1 MKLSFHGAARMVT
14 GSKHLLETPGGIRIL
29 FDCGMFQGHGTDADR
44 LNRHFGFDPKR
55 VDFLLVSHAH
65 IDHTGL
71 VPLLIKQGFRGT
83 IYCTP
88 ATRDLMEIML
98 LDSAKIQEDDTRYLN
113 KRRLKEGREPLETLY
128 DADDVAA
135 AMKLVKTADYN
146 QPVQLTDHIR
156 FMYTDA
162 GHIIGSAAV
171 HLEVDE
177 AGHKETLTFSGD
189 VGRYDHEILRDP
201 QPFPQADYILCES
214 TYGNELHPDK
224 DGTDEEL
231 LKHIEYTCL
240 EKKGKLIIPAFSVG
254 RTQEILYKLN
264 NLSLAGRLPKLT
276 VYVDS
281 PLSEK
286 ATEITRKHTYLYNKS
301 VRKVMKTDSDP
312 FDFEGVVYIENAEES
327 KQLNFSDEPCIII
340 SASGMADAGRVKHH
354 IANNVERPQAT
365 VLIVGYCEPASLGG
379 RLMNGAKRVRIFGT
393 EYPVLCDV
401 RVMRT
406 LSAHG
411 DYADLLRF
419 LSGQNKAD
427 VRKIF
432 LIHGDYEEQIAFRER
447 LHKAGFGDVE
457 IPDLHSVWEI

>member
-1 MKLSFHGAARMVT
+1 
-14 GSKHLLETPGGIRIL
+14 
-29 FDCGMFQGHGTDADR
+29 MFQGHGTDADR
-44 LNRHFGFDPKR
+44 LNRHFGFDPKQIN
-55 VDFLLVSHAH
+55 FLLVSHAH

-71 VPLLIKQGFRGT
+71 VPLLVKEGFGGT

-113 KRRLKEGREPLETLY
+113 KRRIKQGQPPLETLY
-128 DADDVAA
+128 NTDDVAA
-135 AMKLVKTADYN
+135 AMKLVKTADYH
-146 QPVQLTDHIR
+146 QHVQLTDDIR

-171 HLEVDE
+171 HVEVNE
-177 AGHKETLTFSGD
+177 AGQKQVITFSGD
-189 VGRYDHEILRDP
+189 VGRYGHEILRDP
-201 QPFPQADYILCES
+201 EPFPQADYILCES

-231 LKHIEYTCL
+231 LKHINHTCI

-301 VRKVMKTDSDP
+301 VRNVMKTDSDP
-312 FDFEGVVYIENAEES
+312 FDFEGVVYIENAEAS
-327 KQLNFSDEPCIII
+327 KQLNFSDEPCVII

-354 IANNVERPQAT
+354 IANNIERPQAT

-411 DYADLLRF
+411 DYADLLHF

-432 LIHGDYEEQIAFRER
+432 LVHGDYEEQKAFRGR
-447 LHKAGFGDVE
+447 LHKAGFEDVE
-457 IPDLHSVWEI
+457 IPDLHSTWEI

>member
-1 MKLSFHGAARMVT
+1 MVT
-14 GSKHLLETPGGIRIL
+14 GSKHLLQTHDGTQIL
-29 FDCGMFQGHGTDADR
+29 MDCGMFQGYGTDADR
-44 LNRHFGFDPKR
+44 LNRHFGFNPNR

-71 VPLLIKQGFRGT
+71 IPVLVKQGFRGS

-113 KRRLKEGREPLETLY
+113 KRRQKQGQPLLEILY
-128 DADDVAA
+128 DSDDVAA
-135 AMKLVKTADYN
+135 AMKLVKTADYH
-146 QPVQLTDHIR
+146 QQVELTKNVR

-171 HLEVDE
+171 HVEVNE
-177 AGHKETLTFSGD
+177 AGHKQVISFSGD
-189 VGRYDHEILRDP
+189 VGRYEHEILRDP
-201 QPFPQADYILCES
+201 EPFPQADYILCES

-224 DGTDEEL
+224 DGSDEEL
-231 LKHIEYTCL
+231 LKHIIHTCQ

-254 RTQEILYKLN
+254 RTQEMLYKLN
-264 NLSLAGRLPKLT
+264 NLQLKGRLPKLT

-281 PLSEK
+281 PLSQK
-286 ATEITRKHTYLYNKS
+286 ATEVTRKHTYLYNKS
-301 VRKVMKTDSDP
+301 VRKVMQRDDDP
-312 FDFEGVVYIENAEES
+312 FDFPGVVYIENAEDS
-327 KQLNFSDEPCIII
+327 KQLNFIDEPCIII

-354 IANNVERPQAT
+354 IANNIERPQAT
-365 VLIVGYCEPASLGG
+365 VLIVGYCEPGSLGG
-379 RLMNGAKRVRIFGT
+379 KLMNGAKRVRIFGE

-427 VRKIF
+427 VRKVF
-432 LIHGDYEEQIAFRER
+432 LVHGDYPEQVAFRER
-447 LHKAGFGDVE
+447 LLKAGFEDVE
-457 IPDLHSVWEI
+457 IPDLHSMWEI

>member
-1 MKLSFHGAARMVT
+1 MVT
-14 GSKHLLETPGGIRIL
+14 GSKHLLQTAGGTRIL
-29 FDCGMFQGHGTDADR
+29 FDCGMFQGYGTDADR
-44 LNRHFGFDPKR
+44 LNRHFGFNPQA

-71 VPLLIKQGFRGT
+71 VPLLVKQGFGGV

-98 LDSAKIQEDDTRYLN
+98 LDSAKIQEDDTRFLN
-113 KRRLKEGREPLETLY
+113 KRRQKHGQPLLEPLY
-128 DADDVAA
+128 DAEDVAA
-135 AMKLVKTADYN
+135 AMKLVKTADYH
-146 QPVQLTDHIR
+146 QKVQLTDEIR

-171 HLEVDE
+171 HVEVNE
-177 AGHKETLTFSGD
+177 AGQRELISFSGD
-189 VGRYDHEILRDP
+189 VGRYQHEILRDP
-201 QPFPQADYILCES
+201 EPCPQADYILCES

-224 DGTDEEL
+224 DGSDEEL
-231 LKHIEYTCL
+231 LKHILHTCG

-264 NLSLAGRLPKLT
+264 NLSLKGRLPKIT

-281 PLSEK
+281 PLSQK
-286 ATEITRKHTYLYNKS
+286 ATAVTRKHTYLYNKS
-301 VRKVMKTDSDP
+301 VRKVMQTDSDP
-312 FDFEGVVYIENAEES
+312 FDFPGVVYIEGAEES

-354 IANNVERPQAT
+354 IANNIERPEAT
-365 VLIVGYCEPASLGG
+365 VLIVGYCEPNSLGG
-379 RLMNGAKRVRIFGT
+379 KLMNGAKRVRIFGT
-393 EYPVLCDV
+393 EYHVTCDV

-419 LSGQNKAD
+419 LGNQNTAD
-427 VRKIF
+427 VRKVF
-432 LIHGDYEEQIAFRER
+432 LVHGDYEEQVAFRER
-447 LHKAGFGDVE
+447 LLKAGFGDVE